1 MLCDISVGEGLYFF
15 FPRMRGSRPSWLHG
29 KTQNK
34 PICWNLPTWRFRCF
48 LASLQGDDLQVSWIF
63 FFLVGVVTLVGDPY
77 LGDLPI

>member
-15 FPRMRGSRPSWLHG
+15 SPRMRGSRPSWLHG

-34 PICWNLPTWRFRCF
+34 PICWNLPTRRS
-48 LASLQGDDLQVSWIF
+48 SLQGDDLQVSCIF